1 VVLDPVMVASSG
13 DWLLAGDAIDVL
25 KRVLVPRALV
35 VTPNLPEAATLLG
48 MPVAESE
55 NDMRE
60 QAQLLLALGAQAVV
74 IKGGHA
80 QGRDSVDLL
89 VDRNGAVAL
98 PLARIASRHTHGT
111 GCALSAAIA
120 AGLARGLDLEPA
132 TRLAKRYVHAA
143 IAAAD
148 SLAIGSGSGPVHHF
162 HALWPRSG

>member
-1 VVLDPVMVASSG
+1 
-13 DWLLAGDAIDVL
+13 
-25 KRVLVPRALV
+25 
-35 VTPNLPEAATLLG
+35 
-48 MPVAESE
+48 
-55 NDMRE
+55 MRE
-60 QAQLLLALGAQAVV
+60 QAQRLLALGAQAVV

-89 VDRNGAVAL
+89 VDRNGVVAL
-98 PLARIASRHTHGT
+98 PLSRIASRHTHGT

-120 AGLARGLDLEPA
+120 AGLARGLDLEAA

-162 HALWPRSG
+162 HALWPGLG